1 MSRPVDSRLN
11 RSGRGQLSET
21 DQKPPGGQEALE
33 VSEHVGSAP
42 AEQSPGHDHD
52 TPDRPDHVHEALL
65 APDAD
70 ADDEVA

>member
-11 RSGRGQLSET
+11 RSGHGQLSET

-33 VSEHVGSAP
+33 VSQPVSSPP
-42 AEQSPGHDHD
+42 AEQSHGHDHA
-52 TPDRPDHVHEALL
+52 TPDRPDHVHEALV

-70 ADDEVA
+70 ASDEEA